1 MTKKEFADI
10 ISDRLRVSKQDAQ
23 EKVNIVFECMYDV
36 LTSGEPLT
44 INGFGTFD
52 IKKKSERNSR
62 NPFTGEPL
70 TIPARMEL
78 RFKPCKQLKEDIY
91 AIEIK

>member
-23 EKVNIVFECMYDV
+23 EKVNIIFECIYDV
-36 LTSGEPLT
+36 LASGEPLT
-44 INGFGTFD
+44 INGFGNFE
-52 IKKKSERNSR
+52 IKQKAERNSR
-62 NPFTGEPL
+62 NPYTGEPL